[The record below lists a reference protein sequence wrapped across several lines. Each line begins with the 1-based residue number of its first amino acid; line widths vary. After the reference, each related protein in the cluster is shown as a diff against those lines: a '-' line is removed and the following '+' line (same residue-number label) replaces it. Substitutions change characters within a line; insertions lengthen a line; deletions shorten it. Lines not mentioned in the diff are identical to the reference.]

1 MSLFVDNL
9 FIYLITYSDLFIK
22 YIDHYLQIKYH
33 HLDIIAVS
41 LMSMVGICLYEF
53 ITLDFFR

>member
-1 MSLFVDNL
+1 MSLFLDNL
-9 FIYLITYSDLFIK
+9 FIYLFTYSDLFIK

-41 LMSMVGICLYEF
+41 LMIMVGICLYEF

>member
-9 FIYLITYSDLFIK
+9 FIYLFTYSDLFIK

-41 LMSMVGICLYEF
+41 LMSMAGICLYEF

>member
-9 FIYLITYSDLFIK
+9 FIYLFTYSDLFIK

-33 HLDIIAVS
+33 HLDIMAVS

>member
-41 LMSMVGICLYEF
+41 LMSMVGICLY
-53 ITLDFFR
+53 

>member
-1 MSLFVDNL
+1 MSLFLDNL
-9 FIYLITYSDLFIK
+9 FIYLFTDSDLFIK

>member
-9 FIYLITYSDLFIK
+9 FIYLFTYSDLFIK

-41 LMSMVGICLYEF
+41 LMSMVGICLY
-53 ITLDFFR
+53 

>member
-9 FIYLITYSDLFIK
+9 FIYLFTYSDLFIK

-53 ITLDFFR
+53 ISLDFFR

>member
-1 MSLFVDNL
+1 MSLFLDNL
-9 FIYLITYSDLFIK
+9 FIYLFTYSDLFIK